1 MFELMKL
8 PYELNALE
16 PHMSAET
23 LEYHY
28 GKHHKTYVDKLNWL
42 IVWTEF
48 EGKTL
53 EEIIVGSKTGPIFN
67 NAAQIWNHNLFWNIL
82 KKNNGQGPSGKLF
95 EALEKD
101 FWSFENFKE
110 SFKNTALWLFGSGW
124 VWLSQNTAWNLVIT
138 STPNAANPLVTWEN
152 TLLWIDVWEHAYY
165 IDYRNNRGGFID
177 NFWNIVDWEAVEKKM
192 K

>member
-16 PHMSAET
+16 PYMSAET

-42 IVWTEF
+42 LPWTEF
-48 EGKTL
+48 EGKSL
-53 EEIIVGSKTGPIFN
+53 EEIIIWSKAGAIFN

-82 KKNNGQGPSGKLF
+82 KKNNGQGPSGKLL
-95 EALEKD
+95 EDLEKD

-124 VWLSQNTAWNLVIT
+124 VWLSQNTSWNLVIS
-138 STPNAANPLVTWEN
+138 STPNAVNPLVTWEN

-177 NFWNIVDWEAVEKKM
+177 NFWNIVDWEAVEKRM